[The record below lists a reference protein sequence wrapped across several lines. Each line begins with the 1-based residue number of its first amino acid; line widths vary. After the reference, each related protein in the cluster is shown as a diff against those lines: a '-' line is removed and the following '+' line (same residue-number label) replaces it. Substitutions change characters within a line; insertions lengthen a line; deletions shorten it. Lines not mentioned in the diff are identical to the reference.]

1 MNQLSAQVVV
11 SAVVVYLLQ
20 LAKKSQLIPWMT
32 AETGTINRVVAV
44 LAALCSSL
52 GIHFSFNAAAGT
64 LVIAGLSLA
73 AVGGFAWHWLTAFV
87 SQQLIFQTAVQPK
100 QLSAAELATAIAHAI
115 AQAPAPSDGNT
126 IVHVPIPPGNNSSY
140 LTALRE
146 QSSAAQGEKS

>member
-20 LAKKSQLIPWMT
+20 LAKKSQLVPWMT

-64 LVIAGLSLA
+64 LLIAGLSIA
-73 AVGGFAWHWLTAFV
+73 NVGGFAWHWLTAFV

-100 QLSAAELATAIAHAI
+100 QLSASELATAITTAI
-115 AQAPAPSDGNT
+115 AQAPAPDGKT
-126 IVHVPIPPGNNSSY
+126 IVHIPIPPGNNSSY
-140 LTALRE
+140 VKTLRE
-146 QSSAAQGEKS
+146 QSSAAQGEQS